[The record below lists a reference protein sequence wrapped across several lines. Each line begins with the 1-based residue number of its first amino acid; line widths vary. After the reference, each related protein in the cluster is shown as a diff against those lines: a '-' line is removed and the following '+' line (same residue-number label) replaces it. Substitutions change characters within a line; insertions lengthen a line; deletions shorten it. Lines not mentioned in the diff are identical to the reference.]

1 MVRKRLITVLTFNN
15 GVLFRTKNFIPD
27 YRYTLN
33 FVDAW
38 SVDEIVVLDVTPPGQ
53 GNRDHFATVVKSFAA
68 RCFVP
73 LAAGGGV
80 RSLADVRSMLAVGAD
95 KVVIG
100 TAALET
106 PDLITRAAKLFG
118 SQCVVVSI
126 NTRRTGPGQYEVYS
140 NAGAMP
146 TGLRPEAWARQ
157 AQELGAGEILVHSID
172 EDGSL
177 EGYDNEL
184 NRRVAEAVDIPV
196 LACGGAGKWEDFA
209 RAFKDGKVSGAC
221 TTCIYHFTDTSI
233 RSAKSYLHD
242 AGIAVRL

>member
-1 MVRKRLITVLTFNN
+1 MVRKRLLTVLTFNN
-15 GVLFRTKNFIPD
+15 GVLFRTKQFIPD

-38 SVDEIVVLDVTPPGQ
+38 SVDEVVVLDVTPPGQ
-53 GNRDHFATVVKSFAA
+53 GDRANFHAVVKGFAA

-73 LAAGGGV
+73 LAAGGHV
-80 RSLADVRSMLAVGAD
+80 RSLADFRTMLAVGAD

-106 PDLITRAAKLFG
+106 PELITRAAKLFG
-118 SQCVVVSI
+118 SQCVVVSV
-126 NTRRTGPGQYEVYS
+126 NTRRTGPGQYQVYS
-140 NAGAMP
+140 HAGTVPAD
-146 TGLRPEAWARQ
+146 LRPEVWARR

-184 NRRVAEAVDIPV
+184 NRLVAEAVDVPV

-209 RAFKDGKVSGAC
+209 NAFQRGNVSGAC
-221 TTCIYHFTDTSI
+221 TTCIYHFTETSI
-233 RSAKSYLHD
+233 RGAKAYLHD
-242 AGIAVRL
+242 AGIPVRL